1 MNTTT
6 PTYASVHFE
15 YETTFD
21 RNQAVYE
28 RRIAIAKQVCRD
40 ACLAASKQLY
50 TDQVAAYDVM
60 NAANDHIEHNRLDD
74 LDND

>member
-60 NAANDHIEHNRLDD
+60 NAANDHIAG